1 MKRIK
6 LGIIGTGI
14 AARELHLPA
23 LNKLKDKFEITAVC
37 NHTEKKAK
45 DFSKLVGGVPYY
57 LDYKDLL
64 KNKEIEAV
72 DIVLPIDLNYKVTKD
87 ALQYRK
93 HVFVEKPIAANLTE
107 ANKMLDLDKEY
118 SKVKMVAENYR
129 YRKVFEKA
137 KQRIKNK
144 EIGKP
149 YSFVWNAFMHVT
161 EENKYARTEWR
172 KHHKYP
178 GGFVMDGGVHNIA
191 ALRFIFGEVV
201 SVYAFTKNINP
212 NIGKPDTMTMH
223 LKFKNGID
231 GLLNL
236 FFSTNA
242 YWENRFYVFGDNG
255 SIIINDDKIIL
266 KSNGKKD
273 KRINSS
279 DDLGFEKEFLNF
291 YYAVTKGKS
300 VLSSFDEAY
309 KDFIVILN
317 GLRSA
322 ESGKRIHFRNL

>member
-1 MKRIK
+1 
-6 LGIIGTGI
+6 
-14 AARELHLPA
+14 
-23 LNKLKDKFEITAVC
+23 
-37 NHTEKKAK
+37 
-45 DFSKLVGGVPYY
+45 

-87 ALQYRK
+87 ALQYGK
-93 HVFVEKPIAANLTE
+93 HVFVEKPIAANLNE
-107 ANKMLDLDKEY
+107 ANKMLTLDKKNN
-118 SKVKMVAENYR
+118 KVKMVAENYR

-137 KQRIKNK
+137 KQYIKNK

-149 YSFVWNAFMHVT
+149 YSFVWNAFMHT
-161 EENKYARTEWR
+161 TKENKYARTEWR

-201 SVYAFTKNINP
+201 SVNAFTKNINP
-212 NIGKPDTMTMH
+212 NIGSPDTMGIQ
-223 LKFKNGID
+223 LKFENGID

-242 YWENRFYVFGDNG
+242 YWENRFYIFGDNG
-255 SIIINDDKIIL
+255 SIIVNDDKIIL
-266 KSNGKKD
+266 KSNGKKV
-273 KRINSS
+273 KRINLS

-300 VLSSFDEAY
+300 ILSSFDEAY

-317 GLRSA
+317 GLKSA
-322 ESGKRIHFRNL
+322 ESGKRIHFGNL